1 MGKKPRVRP
10 PKNPNILAIAR
21 KAVAEGSYTPV
32 DHAKLR
38 LDQREVTVLEM
49 EQAIAR
55 GYHETRK
62 DEYKTEHKC
71 WNYSI
76 RGKTVDARELRVAV
90 SLDKNSGLL
99 IVTVI
104 DLAK

>member
-1 MGKKPRVRP
+1 
-10 PKNPNILAIAR
+10 
-21 KAVAEGSYTPV
+21 
-32 DHAKLR
+32 
-38 LDQREVTVLEM
+38 M

-55 GYHETRK
+55 GHHEKRK